1 MNAAFHRLPDYYHS
15 AKTLVGAGMSISSVL
30 LYPIR
35 RRVGERLCQLN
46 LRNGLVLA
54 SPVDEPLLTHFQ
66 EVWVDRCYDFEGYTI
81 APGHVII
88 DIGANVGVFSAW
100 AASVSPEVRVL
111 ALEPS
116 PQICTFLRRNVGVN
130 RLHNVT
136 VVEQACGGERGE
148 VTLYT
153 RGHEGLN
160 SIYCQDNLAS
170 RFKPLARV
178 SMMTLDDVFERFE
191 LSRCDLLKLD
201 CEGAEYEII
210 LSASD
215 STLEKIARVAMEY
228 HVGLNQYVP
237 GDLVRRLAA
246 TGFETT
252 CSPLENVESGY
263 LFAAKKR

>member
-1 MNAAFHRLPDYYHS
+1 VKAAFRKLPDYYHS
-15 AKTLVGAGMSISSVL
+15 AKTLVGAGVSIGSIM

-35 RRVGERLCQLN
+35 RRIGERLCQLN

-54 SPVDEPLLTHFQ
+54 SPADEPLLTLFQ
-66 EVWVDRCYDFEGYTI
+66 EVWVDRCYDLEGYTI

-100 AASVSPEVRVL
+100 AASVSPDVRVV

-116 PQICTFLRRNVGVN
+116 PRMCTFLRRNLSLN

-136 VVEQACGGERGE
+136 VVEQACGGKRGE

-153 RGHEGLN
+153 RGHGGLN

-170 RFKPLARV
+170 RFEPMARV
-178 SMMTLDDVFERFE
+178 PMVTLDDVFDCFG
-191 LSRCDLLKLD
+191 LSRCDLLKID

-210 LSASD
+210 LNASD
-215 STLEKIARVAMEY
+215 GTLEKIARVAMEY
-228 HVGLNQYVP
+228 HVGLNEYVP
-237 GDLVRRLAA
+237 EDLVRRLAA
-246 TGFETT
+246 MGFETT
-252 CSPLENVESGY
+252 CLPLENVESGY
-263 LFAAKKR
+263 LFAAKTR